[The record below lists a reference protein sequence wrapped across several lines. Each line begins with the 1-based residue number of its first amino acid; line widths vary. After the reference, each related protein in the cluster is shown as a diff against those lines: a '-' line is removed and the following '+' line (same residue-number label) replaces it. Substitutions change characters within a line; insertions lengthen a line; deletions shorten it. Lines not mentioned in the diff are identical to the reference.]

1 MKKFLLFL
9 LVVIVILTGIIVFKT
24 LNFKSRQ
31 LVKAD
36 GARRT
41 FTVDDNAVKHLSDAI
56 KIETVSFDDTLK
68 SNQQA
73 FDSFFVF
80 LHQQYPAVFEKL
92 EDTVLN
98 NRGLLLKWKGRNEA
112 ALPVILYAH
121 LDVVPIEETTK
132 AEWKHQPF
140 SGEVAD
146 DYIWGRGALDDKG
159 SLISIFEA
167 VNKLA
172 EKGFVPERTVYLA
185 FGSDEEVGGSRG
197 AASIAEYFRQQK
209 QRFEFY
215 MDEGGMVSQGIV
227 PNINR
232 PVALIGTAEKGYV
245 TLELSVNLPGG
256 HSSRPA
262 RETAMDV
269 MVSAVKKLHDNPDK
283 RKISPAV
290 DEFLDFVGPEMKSP
304 FNAVFA
310 NRWLFKPLILNEYE
324 KSAEGF
330 ALLRTTNVT
339 TVFNAGIKENV
350 IPTLV
355 EAKVNYRI
363 LTGETVA
370 QVVEKAGITI
380 GDNRVKI
387 KVGEIYE
394 PSRNS
399 PSTTYGFQ
407 LIQQTCAEVF
417 PDAIVTPFLML
428 GSTDSK
434 HFQDL
439 TENTYRYFPC
449 RFDKELLGTVHGI
462 NERIGVKDY
471 METIAFYETL
481 LTKLK

>member
-9 LVVIVILTGIIVFKT
+9 LVVLVILVGIIAFKT
-24 LNFKSRQ
+24 SRFKSKQ
-31 LVKAD
+31 IVNAD
-36 GARRT
+36 GKRREFLMDEAAVT
-41 FTVDDNAVKHLSDAI
+41 RLSNAVKISTI
-56 KIETVSFDDTLK
+56 SYDDTLK
-68 SNQQA
+68 SNQQSY
-73 FDSFFVF
+73 DSFFVF
-80 LHQQYPAVFEKL
+80 LRQQYATVFEKL

-98 NRGLLLKWKGRNEA
+98 NRGLLLKWKGKNEN

-121 LDVVPIEETTK
+121 LDVVPIEETTIS
-132 AEWKHQPF
+132 EWKHQPF
-140 SGEVAD
+140 SGDVAD
-146 DYIWGRGALDDKG
+146 GFIWGRGTLDDKG

-167 VNKLA
+167 VNKLVN
-172 EKGFVPERTVYLA
+172 KNFVPERTVYLA
-185 FGSDEEVGGSRG
+185 FGSDEEVGGGRG
-197 AASIAEYFRQQK
+197 AAAIAEYFRLQK

-245 TLELSVNLPGG
+245 TLELSVNMPGG

-269 MVSAVKKLHDNPDK
+269 LVNAVKKLHDNPDK

-290 DEFLDFVGPEMKSP
+290 EEFLDYVGPEMKSP

-339 TVFNAGIKENV
+339 TVINAGVKENV

-370 QVVEKAGITI
+370 QVVEHAGILI
-380 GDNRVKI
+380 GDERVKI

-399 PSTTYGFQ
+399 ASTTYGFQ
-407 LIQQTCAEVF
+407 LIQQSCAEVF

-449 RFDKELLGTVHGI
+449 RFDKELLGTIHGI